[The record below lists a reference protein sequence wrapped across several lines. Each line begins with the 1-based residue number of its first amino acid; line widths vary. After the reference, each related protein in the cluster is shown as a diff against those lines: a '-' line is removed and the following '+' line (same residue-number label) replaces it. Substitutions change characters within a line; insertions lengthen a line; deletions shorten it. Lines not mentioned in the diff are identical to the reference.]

1 MLAEIG
7 AESSTTSSATQC
19 PFRFASQ
26 DDLLLDALIEPEA
39 GRSLPDSPK
48 PIKALLSMIGL
59 GYYDTYT
66 PAVIR
71 RNVLENPARV
81 YGLYA
86 LPTGDLPGRLEVMLT
101 YQTMVSDLTGLDI
114 ANASL
119 LDEGT
124 AASRR

>member
-1 MLAEIG
+1 MP
-7 AESSTTSSATQC
+7 SSN
-19 PFRFASQ
+19 RG
-26 DDLLLDALIEPEA
+26 A
-39 GRSLPDSPK
+39 GRPHPTRPSQS
-48 PIKALLSMIGL
+48 LLSMIGL
-59 GYYDTYT
+59 GYYTHT

-71 RNVLENPARV
+71 RNVLENPGQV

-124 AASRR
+124 APRR